1 MASSR
6 KLLHLFCKVLGLFIC
21 VSVRTA
27 LADVSIESG
36 LLRYKINVFG
46 TISRDDATKLAQR
59 EAEAEL
65 EFGFNPELFLNSTG
79 GDVDAAMSIGRIVR
93 RIDGFTQ
100 VKRNAQCYSSC
111 ALIYIAGPIRHRL
124 DRTASALFRVFSSS
138 TGGDRARRAADA
150 AAFEAL
156 YRRNGAVRQFL
167 QSDGNHRAIKHGSVW
182 RHALPETAYLH
193 CKRLQGYLST
203 RATERPNF

>member
-36 LLRYKINVFG
+36 LTGYKINIFG

-100 VKRNAQCYSSC
+100 VKDAPKSSGRTAAC
-111 ALIYIAGPIRHRL
+111 TVSEGMTELENSVTPDDCVRFRQGKMRIITGLNDSQKRKVANGICPEQFGLQMTAVLEGDLDFIAG
-124 DRTASALFRVFSSS
+124 ASK
-138 TGGDRARRAADA
+138 
-150 AAFEAL
+150 EAL
-156 YRRNGAVRQFL
+156 ARHV
-167 QSDGNHRAIKHGSVW
+167 GNVPLR
-182 RHALPETAYLH
+182 
-193 CKRLQGYLST
+193 
-203 RATERPNF
+203 